1 MVWYTCFTL
10 MRDVDVGGGLSSE
23 GLLVVK
29 L

>member
-1 MVWYTCFTL
+1 MVWFTCFTL
-10 MRDVDVGGGLSSE
+10 VRDVNVGGGLSSE

>member
-1 MVWYTCFTL
+1 MVWVTCFTL
-10 MRDVDVGGGLSSE
+10 VRDVNVGGGLSSE